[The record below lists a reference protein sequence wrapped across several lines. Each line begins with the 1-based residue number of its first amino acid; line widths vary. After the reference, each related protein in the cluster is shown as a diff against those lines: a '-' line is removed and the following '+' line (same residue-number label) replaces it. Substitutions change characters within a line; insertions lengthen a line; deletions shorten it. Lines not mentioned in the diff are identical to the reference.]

1 MLESLRHY
9 KIIDR
14 LGVGAIGDVYR
25 ARDTRLGRTVAIE
38 VVGPEVDARADL
50 VRAAEGVT
58 KLSHPNIIALFD
70 VVQEA
75 GDVYLVFEFAPG
87 DSLKAVIS
95 GRPLNA
101 RRAVDFATQ
110 LADALAEAHASEF
123 AHRHLK
129 PETVVVTPK
138 GNTKILDFGLSRW
151 SRRCDGRPDAGAQR
165 HPGSENDHHE
175 DITALGAILF
185 EMLTGKTPT
194 DRRPMSSAQPPVA
207 DPPVPSAVNQAVPSE
222 LDAIVAKAMS
232 SMPAER
238 YAAAA
243 TMAADLRAAGAALD
257 ARAPTQMPATRSP
270 ARAKSGGAKWPLVVL
285 GLVIVAVLVW
295 WAARAG

>member
-14 LGVGAIGDVYR
+14 LGVGAIGDVFR

-38 VVGPEVDARADL
+38 AVGRDVDARADL
-50 VRAAEGVT
+50 VRAAEAVT

-70 VVQEA
+70 VVEEA
-75 GDVYLVFEFAPG
+75 GDVYLVFEYVPG

-95 GRPLNA
+95 GRPLNP

-110 LADALAEAHASEF
+110 LADALAEAHATQF
-123 AHRHLK
+123 VHRHLK

-151 SRRCDGRPDAGAQR
+151 SRRCDEQPNGREEQGA
-165 HPGSENDHHE
+165 GSENDHQV
-175 DITALGAILF
+175 DIGALGAILF
-185 EMLTGKTPT
+185 EMLTGKTPA
-194 DRRPMSSAQPPVA
+194 DHPRPSSGRPSAA
-207 DPPVPSAVNQAVPSE
+207 PPVPSAVNQAVPSE

-232 SMPAER
+232 SVPAER

-243 TMAADLRAAGAALD
+243 TMAADLRAAGATLD
-257 ARAPTQMPATRSP
+257 ARAPTQLPTTHAP
-270 ARAKSGGAKWPLVVL
+270 ARSKNGSPKWPVVVTA
-285 GLVIVAVLVW
+285 LVIVALLVW
-295 WAARAG
+295 WALLAG